1 MYVIFTWDGDNIK
14 LQICYE
20 GTGSHKF
27 VNPPKIRNT
36 KFQKITCTH
45 ILDALETTVNNN

>member
-20 GTGSHKF
+20 STGSHKF
-27 VNPPKIRNT
+27 VNPPQYKILKN
-36 KFQKITCTH
+36 H
-45 ILDALETTVNNN
+45 I